1 MPNRRLGIT
10 RFLAFLFYCAFLKC
24 LKPSTGLARQP
35 SPAAASATGSA
46 AEGQGTDGGRG
57 GSGSDDDDGDDPRT
71 GMRQHRLLGLW
82 IRLRLSGWIIR
93 HFDGYGLPFDA
104 ELMRNQ
110 HITVTRA
117 KRRSPIHQSRLRRAH
132 LADWRSSART
142 AYGPLRRGPRQAAR
156 RSCRA
161 PPLPPPPRT
170 P

>member
-71 GMRQHRLLGLW
+71 GMRQHRLLGSGSAFGSAVDHQALR
-82 IRLRLSGWIIR
+82 RLR
-93 HFDGYGLPFDA
+93 
-104 ELMRNQ
+104 
-110 HITVTRA
+110 
-117 KRRSPIHQSRLRRAH
+117 SPLRRRAH
-132 LADWRSSART
+132 AKPAHHRHASEATLSNTPVPPSASAPADWRSSART